1 MSVMIVLSILPTFR
15 RFGKLFSTHPGVD
28 RMKKLFLA
36 ICKIFLA
43 FTRPICYYK

>member
-1 MSVMIVLSILPTFR
+1 MSFDIVTPILPIFR
-15 RFGKLFSTHPGVD
+15 EFGKLFSTHPGVE
-28 RMKKLFLA
+28 RKKKLFLA